1 MSNFN
6 ENEYKREWKKENMKV
21 VKATFKNDFVIQFKN
36 ACKSLS
42 VTQADVI
49 RKAMEDT
56 IEKAKSNGNF

>member
-6 ENEYKREWKKENMKV
+6 ENEYKREWKKENMKI
-21 VKATFKNDFVIQFKN
+21 VKATFKNDFVDQFKN
-36 ACKSLS
+36 ACKSLNI
-42 VTQADVI
+42 TQAEVI

>member
-36 ACKSLS
+36 ACKSLNI
-42 VTQADVI
+42 TQADVI

>member
-36 ACKSLS
+36 ACKSLNI
-42 VTQADVI
+42 TQAEVI